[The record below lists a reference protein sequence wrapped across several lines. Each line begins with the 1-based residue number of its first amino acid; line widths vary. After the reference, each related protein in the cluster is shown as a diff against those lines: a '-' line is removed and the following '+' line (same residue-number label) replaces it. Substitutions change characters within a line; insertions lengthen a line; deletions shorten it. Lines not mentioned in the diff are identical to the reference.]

1 MAQQPDPK
9 STDLGLRLVS
19 ASVLSPPVLAAAF
32 FGPPYFETLIFIAS
46 AILLF
51 ELYRTSNGKIGWTI
65 GGAIYIALAALGLLV
80 LRSSV
85 DQGAITIYWLFT
97 LVWSADTFA
106 YFIGR
111 RLGGPKL
118 APKLS
123 PRKTWIGFLGAI
135 LGASI
140 VGFFVA
146 IYLGK
151 TNVWPLVTFS
161 ATLGAVSQI
170 GDLLESGFKRHFH
183 KKDMGSSIPGHGG
196 LFDRVDGL
204 LAASIVCWLGQEL
217 SGKVLLTWL

>member
-1 MAQQPDPK
+1 MAQQHNTQ
-9 STDLGLRLVS
+9 STDLGVRLVS
-19 ASVLSPPVLAAAF
+19 ACVLFPPVLAAAF
-32 FGPPYFETLIFIAS
+32 FGSPYFETLIFIAS

-51 ELYRTSNGKIGWTI
+51 ELYGTSNGKIGWTI
-65 GGAIYIALAALGLLV
+65 GGAIYIALAAHGLLA
-80 LRSSV
+80 LRSAAG
-85 DQGAITIYWLFT
+85 QGTITIYWLFT
-97 LVWSADTFA
+97 LVWSADTFG

-123 PRKTWIGFLGAI
+123 PKKTWIGFWGAV
-135 LGASI
+135 LGASV
-140 VGFFVA
+140 VGTFVA

-161 ATLGAVSQI
+161 ATLGVVSQI
-170 GDLLESGFKRHFH
+170 GDLIESGFKRHFH
-183 KKDMGSSIPGHGG
+183 KKDMGSLIPGHGG

-217 SGKVLLTWL
+217 SDKVLLEWL